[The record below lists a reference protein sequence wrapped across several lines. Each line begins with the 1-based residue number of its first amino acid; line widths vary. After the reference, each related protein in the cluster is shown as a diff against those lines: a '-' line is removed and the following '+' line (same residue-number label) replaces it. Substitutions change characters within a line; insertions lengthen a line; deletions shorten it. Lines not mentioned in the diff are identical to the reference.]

1 MTLSSRTTAA
11 AMPGACQKSRV
22 WRRISSITVTDGSA
36 ADSGDAPRIAVTR
49 ATIPKLLRSLF
60 GFLFCLLQSAFCMGG
75 ILVYNRNM
83 IAYSTPPMIEP
94 SVTFLGAAQSV
105 TGSMHLVEIGSQR
118 LLLDCGLFRCRRE
131 EVRQRN
137 THFPFDPATL
147 DAVILSHAHID
158 HCGNLPNLVRQG
170 FRGPIY
176 CTPATRDLAALMLA
190 DTGRIHEEEADSQ
203 VTSGD
208 ADRTIDHCVPIP
220 YEQEL
225 ALSGDVQLRFLDAGH
240 ILGSAITVLTF
251 HHAGRTHRLT
261 FTGDLGRRG
270 VPFLRPPTPVP
281 AADLILCECTY
292 GGRRHDTLETMAAK
306 MSKVVRGTLERSG
319 KVLIPAFS
327 LGRTQ
332 LVLHFLQRWMRD
344 GVLPRLP
351 IYVDSPLAA
360 DIAAVYQRYGDAFE
374 HLPAAGL
381 PPVHYF
387 RSPEEAR
394 EVSLLPEPCILVASG
409 GMCDG
414 GRIMPHLR
422 LHIDDPRCSIVL
434 VSYQAP
440 HSLGAQLLQLRP
452 TVRFHGRNWN
462 KWAEVVSISGFS
474 GHADHEDF
482 LALLGPTRGETG
494 KIRLVHGEPPQA
506 EALAAGLRQLGFADV
521 AVPCREEHVMV
532 A

>member
-1 MTLSSRTTAA
+1 MT
-11 AMPGACQKSRV
+11 G
-22 WRRISSITVTDGSA
+22 
-36 ADSGDAPRIAVTR
+36 
-49 ATIPKLLRSLF
+49 
-60 GFLFCLLQSAFCMGG
+60 
-75 ILVYNRNM
+75 
-83 IAYSTPPMIEP
+83 P
-94 SVTFLGAAQSV
+94 SVTFLGAAQCV

-118 LLLDCGLFRCRRE
+118 LLLDCGLVRGHRD
-131 EVRQRN
+131 EVRYRN
-137 THFPFDPATL
+137 TSFPFDPVTL
-147 DAVILSHAHID
+147 DAVIISHAHID

-176 CTPATRDLAALMLA
+176 CTPATRDLAAIMLA
-190 DTGRIHEEEADSQ
+190 DAAEEGPKKDDDFLAYPS
-203 VTSGD
+203 SLMNW
-208 ADRTIDHCVPIP
+208 VPIP
-220 YEQEL
+220 YEHDF
-225 ALSGDVQLRFLDAGH
+225 AISDNVQLRFVDAGH

-251 HHAGRTHRLT
+251 RHASRTYRVT

-270 VPFLRPPTPVP
+270 VPFLRPPSPVP
-281 AADLILCECTY
+281 AADLILCESTY
-292 GGRRHDTLETMAAK
+292 GGRRHDTLEMMAAK
-306 MSKVVRGTLERSG
+306 LSKVVRGTLERGG
-319 KVLIPAFS
+319 KVLVPAFS

-332 LVLHFLQRWMRD
+332 VVLHFLQRWMRD
-344 GVLPRLP
+344 GILPRLP

-360 DIAAVYQRYGDAFE
+360 HIAAVYQRYGDAFE
-374 HLPAAGL
+374 HLPVAGL

-394 EVSLLPEPCILVASG
+394 EVSMLPEPCVLVASG
-409 GMCDG
+409 GMCEG
-414 GRIMPHLR
+414 GRIMAHLR
-422 LHIDDPRCSIVL
+422 LHLDDPRCSIVL

-452 TVRFHGRNWN
+452 TVRFHGRTWN

-482 LALLGPTRGETG
+482 LALLGPALGATG

-506 EALAAGLRQLGFADV
+506 AALAADLQKMGFPDV

>member
-118 LLLDCGLFRCRRE
+118 LLLDCGLFRGRRE

-176 CTPATRDLAALMLA
+176 CTPATRDLTALMLA
-190 DTGRIHEEEADSQ
+190 DTARIHEDDAAPAA
-203 VTSGD
+203 SGD
-208 ADRTIDHCVPIP
+208 AGRAIDHCIPVP
-220 YEQEL
+220 YEHEW
-225 ALSGDVQLRFLDAGH
+225 AIGGDIQLRFLDAGH

-251 HHAGRTHRLT
+251 RHAGRTQSLT

-270 VPFLRPPTPVP
+270 VPFLRPPP
-281 AADLILCECTY
+281 
-292 GGRRHDTLETMAAK
+292 
-306 MSKVVRGTLERSG
+306 
-319 KVLIPAFS
+319 
-327 LGRTQ
+327 
-332 LVLHFLQRWMRD
+332 
-344 GVLPRLP
+344 
-351 IYVDSPLAA
+351 
-360 DIAAVYQRYGDAFE
+360 
-374 HLPAAGL
+374 
-381 PPVHYF
+381 
-387 RSPEEAR
+387 
-394 EVSLLPEPCILVASG
+394 
-409 GMCDG
+409 
-414 GRIMPHLR
+414 
-422 LHIDDPRCSIVL
+422 
-434 VSYQAP
+434 
-440 HSLGAQLLQLRP
+440 
-452 TVRFHGRNWN
+452 
-462 KWAEVVSISGFS
+462 
-474 GHADHEDF
+474 
-482 LALLGPTRGETG
+482 
-494 KIRLVHGEPPQA
+494 
-506 EALAAGLRQLGFADV
+506 
-521 AVPCREEHVMV
+521 
-532 A
+532 